1 MGRLQKIY
9 KTPARQTNQN
19 PEIHPTIP
27 MRPHT
32 LNHLKLNDQIK
43 IRLTDDEKAE
53 ILRRC
58 REEGFRTM
66 SDYART
72 RLFKKRQVKR
82 IEVSDEFIQ
91 VFRTLDYDL
100 VKIGTNL
107 NQIAYKL
114 NSYNTYMLSEED
126 KLVFKGVLK
135 ALTACYALLEHYLDM
150 IGK

>member
-19 PEIHPTIP
+19 PEKHPTIP

-72 RLFKKRQVKR
+72 RLFKKRQMKR

-107 NQIAYKL
+107 NQIARRL
-114 NSYNTYMLSEED
+114 NTYNTYMLGEED

-135 ALTACYALLEHYLDM
+135 ELKACYSLLERYLDM